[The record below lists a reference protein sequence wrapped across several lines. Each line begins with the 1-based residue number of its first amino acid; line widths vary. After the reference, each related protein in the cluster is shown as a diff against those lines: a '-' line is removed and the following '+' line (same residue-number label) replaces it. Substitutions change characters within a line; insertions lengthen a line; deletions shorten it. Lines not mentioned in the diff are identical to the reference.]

1 MRGPVAT
8 CGHWFHDG
16 EHEVRFRFICRKDC
30 PWFVSEHSDFN
41 QCDWRDTE
49 DPCCCGHWQA
59 HVEAL
64 AFLERETRKKRREL
78 EADL

>member
-16 EHEVRFRFICRKDC
+16 EHEVKFRYICRKDC
-30 PWFVSEHSDFN
+30 RWFTSETSDFN
-41 QCDWRDTE
+41 QCDWRSVD

-59 HVEAL
+59 QIEAL
-64 AFLERETRKKRREL
+64 RFLAEVATKEADEL